1 MSDSSDQDNIFSN
14 TESGETKTA
23 DASTDDVK
31 PQEPSEGK
39 DQFADLLGT
48 ITTEDGRQ
56 KFNDVDS
63 ALNSIPHAQ
72 KHISS
77 LEGENLELK
86 HELEKRKTA
95 EELLEAIK
103 QSGKGKE
110 TPSSP
115 ALDEAQLAA
124 LVDSRLNAQQTE
136 ATQKTNLQ
144 EVTSQMKEKF
154 GDKAESTFYDVA
166 KSLGMSMDA
175 VNNLAKKSPE
185 AVLKLMG
192 VEGNISSIPEKSSS
206 SINTE
211 TLKPQEPGKDLK
223 FKSGQSMNDMVDV
236 WKRA

>member
-1 MSDSSDQDNIFSN
+1 MPDQGNIFSD
-14 TESGETKTA
+14 TKSEETKTA
-23 DASTDDVK
+23 DASTDDGK
-31 PQEPSEGK
+31 PQEPSEDK

-63 ALNSIPHAQ
+63 ALTSIPHAQ

-77 LEGENLELK
+77 LEGENAELK

-103 QSGKGKE
+103 QSGEGKE

-144 EVTSQMKEKF
+144 EVTLQMKEKY
-154 GDKAESTFYDVA
+154 GDKAESTFYDTA

-175 VNNLAKKSPE
+175 VNTLAKKSPE

-192 VEGNISSIPEKSSS
+192 VEATASHIPEKSSS

-211 TLKPQEPGKDLK
+211 TLKPQESGKDLK
-223 FKSGQSMNDMVDV
+223 FKPGQSMTDMTDL